1 MFVFCLG
8 RCRSTIDL
16 ELVMLLRGGTEGRCC
31 LSTVAMLVALQRLFY
46 VWRNGGEMLL
56 VNCGMMLRPSGTD

>member
-16 ELVMLLRGGTEGRCC
+16 ELVMRMAWPDGDG
-31 LSTVAMLVALQRLFY
+31 VAPSESVA
-46 VWRNGGEMLL
+46 
-56 VNCGMMLRPSGTD
+56 